1 MPPSWQRV
9 FTFLFYCMA
18 DKKYVLQ
25 LEVNAS
31 GAITN
36 ADQVAKKLENID
48 KAATSTTGGLAGL
61 KKELRAV
68 ENELAGLDSSS
79 DRFAELSTQ
88 AGQLKDRMK
97 DVREAVGN
105 QAGPA
110 VEVLSNN
117 FQKLRG
123 DLMNLD
129 FEGASTALRGIGG
142 SIKNIS
148 FKEIIGG
155 IKNFGS
161 ALANVG
167 KALLTNP
174 IFLIAAAVAAAALA
188 INAAFESIKAEQQ
201 KVVDLANANAQA
213 ERDKL
218 TALQEGDATLKLQ
231 GKSEKEILKLKLE
244 QIDAAIQA
252 QEIAI
257 ETQKNVT
264 KTQVEQAKRNK
275 EIVSGILQ
283 FITIPIQALLFGVDQ
298 LTENLNAVGLI
309 SDEIFATVGNLR
321 DKFNDKVS
329 SLAFDPDEIQ
339 AEGDAA
345 LKEQEKTL
353 QQLKNQRDGFRL
365 NLRNI
370 EKQEAEQRIAE
381 AKAVEDAIMAIEKN
395 SYNTRLIELQ
405 RFYDDLRKKAGNNKD
420 ILLKIDAAEK
430 NERAVLDSQEQTRV
444 ANETEQITSIKSKG
458 ISDQGIVLSSGL
470 QLQQATLVKANAQE
484 LQLTQEQIDYL
495 NNLEKQRQE
504 QRVNTVNSG
513 LSAIADLTNLFAGKS
528 KAQQKKAFEINKKV
542 QIAQALIQ
550 TYQSATGAYQS
561 QMVIPS
567 PDAPIRAAIAAAA
580 AVTAG
585 LVQVNNIR
593 KQTFD
598 GGGGG
603 SGGGGSASAGAGAG
617 SASSAPAFSITNN
630 QNIGERPNQ
639 PAVKTYVLA
648 SEVTSN
654 QEATEKIESRTR
666 IG

>member
-1 MPPSWQRV
+1 
-9 FTFLFYCMA
+9 MA
-18 DKKYVLQ
+18 EKKYVIQ
-25 LEVNAS
+25 LDVNAS

-36 ADQVAKKLENID
+36 ADQVAKKLETID
-48 KAATSTTGGLAGL
+48 KVANTTTGGLAGL

-68 ENELAGLDSSS
+68 ENELAGLDSGSE
-79 DRFAELSTQ
+79 RFAELSTQ

-188 INAAFESIKAEQQ
+188 INSAFESIKAEQQ

-275 EIVSGILQ
+275 QIVSGILQ

-298 LTENLNAVGLI
+298 LTEKLNSIGVI
-309 SDEIFATVGNLR
+309 SDETFASLGNLR

-329 SLAFDPDEIQ
+329 SLAFDPEEIQ

-370 EKQEAEQRIAE
+370 EKQEAEARIAA

-420 ILLKIDAAEK
+420 VLMKIDAAEK
-430 NERAVLDSQEQTRV
+430 SERAVLDSQEKTRI
-444 ANETEQITSIKSKG
+444 ANDTEEITAIKSKG

-470 QLQQATLVKANAQE
+470 QLQQATLVEANAQE
-484 LQLTQEQIDYL
+484 LKLTQEQIDYL
-495 NNLEKQRQE
+495 NSLDERRKN
-504 QRVNTVNSG
+504 QRVETTQAG
-513 LSAIADLTNLFAGKS
+513 LETIQNLTTLFAGKT
-528 KAQQKKAFEINKKV
+528 KASQKRAFEIGKKV
-542 QIAQALIQ
+542 QIAAALID
-550 TYQSATGAYQS
+550 TYKSATAAYAS
-561 QMVIPS
+561 QILPGDPS
-567 PDAPIRAAIAAAA
+567 SPVRGAIAAAA

-598 GGGGG
+598 GGSG
-603 SGGGGSASAGAGAG
+603 SSGGGGGSASAGAGAG
-617 SASSAPAFSITNN
+617 SAGSAPAFNITNN

>member
-1 MPPSWQRV
+1 
-9 FTFLFYCMA
+9 MA

-36 ADQVAKKLENID
+36 ADQVAKKLETID
-48 KAATSTTGGLAGL
+48 KVANTTTGGLAGL

-68 ENELAGLDSSS
+68 ENELAGLDSGSE
-79 DRFAELSTQ
+79 RFAELSTQ

-188 INAAFESIKAEQQ
+188 INSAFESIKAEQQ

-298 LTENLNAVGLI
+298 LTEKLNSIGVI
-309 SDEIFATVGNLR
+309 SDETFASLGNLR

-353 QQLKNQRDGFRL
+353 QQLKNQRDSFRL

-420 ILLKIDAAEK
+420 VILKIDAAEK
-430 NERAVLDSQEQTRV
+430 NERAVLDSQEQTRI
-444 ANETEQITSIKSKG
+444 ANETEQITAIKSKG
-458 ISDQGIVLSSGL
+458 ISDQGIVLSAGL
-470 QLQQATLVKANAQE
+470 MQQQATLVQANAQE

-495 NNLEKQRQE
+495 NSLDERRKNQRIETTQAGLETIQNL
-504 QRVNTVNSG
+504 T
-513 LSAIADLTNLFAGKS
+513 TLFAGKT
-528 KAQQKKAFEINKKV
+528 KASQKRAFEIGKKV
-542 QIAQALIQ
+542 QIAAALID
-550 TYQSATGAYQS
+550 TYKSATAAYAS
-561 QMVIPS
+561 QILPGDPS
-567 PDAPIRAAIAAAA
+567 SPVRGAIAAAA

-598 GGGGG
+598 GGGGSAG
-603 SGGGGSASAGAGAG
+603 GGGGSASAGAGAG
-617 SASSAPAFSITNN
+617 SAGSAPAFSVTNN